1 MAKNK
6 ICGYK
11 HCRCETKE
19 IPLGEEIKVSS
30 RYYHE
35 KCAKESEDIKEMKK
49 QYFDNISNTV
59 VQAILGKVVNDIVY
73 GKNIDSG
80 YLLFAIKYA
89 ISNKI
94 RINSPYGLHYLIDNK
109 RIKDSWSA
117 LQSKEIQKSISVD
130 ISFDKTDEVIFT
142 AKTPKKTGGF
152 GDILKGV

>member
-11 HCRCETKE
+11 HCRYETNE
-19 IPLGEEIKVSS
+19 IPLGEETKVSS

-35 KCAKESEDIKEMKK
+35 KCAKESEDIKEIKK

-89 ISNKI
+89 INNKI

-109 RIKDSWSA
+109 RIKDAWEN
-117 LQSKEIQKSISVD
+117 LLSKEINNNIKIDFDFNNVEEVTFTVNPPQK
-130 ISFDKTDEVIFT
+130 K
-142 AKTPKKTGGF
+142 GGF